1 MTDFT
6 NMFSPYDFERNDD
19 IILTISK
26 MNECNS
32 IETIDR
38 TILTEP
44 TKIRLNK
51 ITQIENYFHQE
62 INQRKLCSKKLSK
75 YVTAFDYIDKVLI
88 ALSAASVGA
97 FVISF
102 TSVVGAP
109 VGIESKFYFNFFFV
123 NRNSQKCTRH
133 NKKKKKRKSMI
144 KFLCWLKV
152 NSIALKL

>member
-88 ALSAASVGA
+88 ALSATSGGAS
-97 FVISF
+97 IILF

-109 VGIESKFYFNFFFV
+109 VGIASASFTLIFSLTTVIVKKLL
-123 NRNSQKCTRH
+123 SITRR
-133 NKKKKKRKSMI
+133 KRKSMI
-144 KFLCWLKV
+144 G
-152 NSIALKL
+152 

>member
-38 TILTEP
+38 TILTEL

-109 VGIESKFYFNFFFV
+109 VGIESTSFTLSFSLSTGIVKNV
-123 NRNSQKCTRH
+123 LGITR
-133 NKKKKKRKSMI
+133 KKKKKKHDKILM
-144 KFLCWLKV
+144 L
-152 NSIALKL
+152 A